1 MRHMCFNVDDVE
13 SLVEILQKNHDAELM
28 REILTY
34 ENVYKLCYLRGL
46 EGIIVELAEDIR

>member
-1 MRHMCFNVDDVE
+1 MCFNVDDVE